1 MGGGVQAPD
10 VGEEAEDVG
19 ERLCS
24 SGKIF
29 FLSI

>member
-24 SGKIF
+24 SGKNF